1 MPLDCDELRACAD
14 LLHDEAAERMV
25 WAQRDGRHQP
35 AYVDRMRTVAAIE
48 EVALAVE
55 AKVAEDC

>member
-1 MPLDCDELRACAD
+1 MPLDCDELRDCAD
-14 LLHDEAAERMV
+14 LLHDRAAEKMAR
-25 WAQRDGRHQP
+25 ALRDGRHQP

-48 EVALAVE
+48 ELAQAVE

>member
-1 MPLDCDELRACAD
+1 MPLDCDDLRDCAD
-14 LLHDEAAERMV
+14 LLHAKAAEKME
-25 WAQRDGRHQP
+25 WALQDGRHQP

-48 EVALAVE
+48 EVAQAVE